1 MNKSK
6 QYKNLES
13 KKNIEV
19 YESKHLP
26 LVKEFAE
33 RIGLVETV
41 NKLVPSEMDID
52 PGTMLLGLILDTLFG
67 GVSNEWGKQI
77 CSHCLNLDYTD

>member
-13 KKNIEV
+13 KNIEV

-26 LVKEFAE
+26 IVKEFAE
-33 RIGLVETV
+33 RIGLVETI

-52 PGTMLLGLILDTLFG
+52 LRCFVVGAFEKRG
-67 GVSNEWGKQI
+67 
-77 CSHCLNLDYTD
+77 

>member
-13 KKNIEV
+13 KNIEV

-33 RIGLVETV
+33 RIGLVETI

-52 PGTMLLGLILDTLFG
+52 PGTMGRISKKGAKFFLHLII
-67 GVSNEWGKQI
+67 GKALI
-77 CSHCLNLDYTD
+77 INF